1 MLTLLGLTI
10 GWETLALV
18 AALAASEII
27 GASNLKSNGVAALV
41 KNAVDSYI
49 KKIRASTY
57 WLSGP
62 PESPLTNYT
71 H

>member
-1 MLTLLGLTI
+1 MLTILGLTL

-27 GASNLKSNGVAALV
+27 GASNLKENGVAALV

-49 KKIRASTY
+49 KKIRASK
-57 WLSGP
+57 
-62 PESPLTNYT
+62 
-71 H
+71 